1 MLTAPV
7 ILRAPQNVWTRMA
20 EIVKFER
27 GGFVRFFR
35 NYVECA
41 HCEQQTRGRVYE
53 ESQQIICSV
62 CDGVLLE
69 IDDEPMIFLTLEEDW
84 DGSA

>member
-1 MLTAPV
+1 
-7 ILRAPQNVWTRMA
+7 MA
-20 EIVKFER
+20 VVLKFER
-27 GGFVRFFR
+27 NDFVRFFKD
-35 NYVECA
+35 YVECA

-53 ESQQIICSV
+53 ESQQITCSV

-69 IDDEPMIFLTLEEDW
+69 IDDEPHIILTLEEDW